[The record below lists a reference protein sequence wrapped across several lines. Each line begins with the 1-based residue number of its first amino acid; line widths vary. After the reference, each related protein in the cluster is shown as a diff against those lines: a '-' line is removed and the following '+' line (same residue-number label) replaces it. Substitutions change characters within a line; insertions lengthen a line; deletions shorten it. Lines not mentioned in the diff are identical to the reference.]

1 MNIYLINAAYKDNFK
16 FIVHFSNDEIKEVDI
31 KKVADVDSRY
41 GKFESFKVLQD
52 ENFVKNMKIEG
63 PTLSYQ
69 NIDIAPEI
77 LYQIATK
84 EI

>member
-1 MNIYLINAAYKDNFK
+1 M
-16 FIVHFSNDEIKEVDI
+16 
-31 KKVADVDSRY
+31 
-41 GKFESFKVLQD
+41 
-52 ENFVKNMKIEG
+52 NMKIEC

-84 EI
+84 ETSWNG